1 MAGLRRKEAM
11 AFRLEVS
18 RAPTTRVRSAPTPV
32 PRAVPRAMDGMA
44 EAWYS
49 SSLGSSSR
57 WVASLSSGSAV
68 AVAQELEAAAPAVA
82 LSHTGRR
89 LVARVV
95 A

>member
-49 SSLGSSSR
+49 SLGSSSR